1 MPSSV
6 RIRVTIVER
15 CVILYA
21 LPWYVSV
28 SGTRI
33 AIVSISAMV
42 RLVDRGAHPDLC
54 VDIDL
59 RHESPDTTDGNGS
72 SPHCRRQRRR
82 GLSTTAERRPETVPA
97 IVSDLVRG

>member
-21 LPWYVSV
+21 LPRYVCA

-33 AIVSISAMV
+33 AIVSISAIV
-42 RLVDRGAHPDLC
+42 RLVTAAPAPHLQ
-54 VDIDL
+54 IDVEL
-59 RHESPDTTDGNGS
+59 GHGFS
-72 SPHCRRQRRR
+72 SL
-82 GLSTTAERRPETVPA
+82 GVW
-97 IVSDLVRG
+97 